1 MRHIV
6 YSRRRT
12 AERSEA
18 AVDVNYRHYH
28 DNIVELNAVDIFVKI
43 VDCHVFIINRASRGG
58 FNRRIIEKSSGH
70 FLTAGRRRPFFRPA
84 NGQFFIAT

>member
-28 DNIVELNAVDIFVKI
+28 DNIVERSETAVDIFVKI
-43 VDCHVFIINRASRGG
+43 VDCHV
-58 FNRRIIEKSSGH
+58 
-70 FLTAGRRRPFFRPA
+70 
-84 NGQFFIAT
+84 